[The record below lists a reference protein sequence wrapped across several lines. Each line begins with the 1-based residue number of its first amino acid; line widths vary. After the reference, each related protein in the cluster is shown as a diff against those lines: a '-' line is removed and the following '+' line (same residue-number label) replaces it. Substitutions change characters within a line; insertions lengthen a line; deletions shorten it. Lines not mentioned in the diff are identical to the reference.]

1 MLFEFLSLDYVFL
14 RCWTIF
20 FPVEFKTFFSWLYSI
35 KIAFLDIHSLH
46 TSYIIH
52 TPHYTP
58 RLLVFK
64 KNIQYY
70 VYDIHLLKWKIFK
83 WIHFHGIFAAHL
95 FIVRNPRVIIL
106 ANNNEYA
113 HTFLSNFT
121 TVNKAT
127 LVHSKNHWYLTIGNS
142 VVWKSKPYEV
152 MRNIVNDVLNEKWHW
167 KKKLWKTTQTHVS
180 IY

>member
-20 FPVEFKTFFSWLYSI
+20 SVEFNTFFLDFIALKSSSLTYTHCIHHTQNTLYSPSTGI
-35 KIAFLDIHSLH
+35 EEKH
-46 TSYIIH
+46 TILRVR
-52 TPHYTP
+52 YTFIEVKGFQMNTFS
-58 RLLVFK
+58 R
-64 KNIQYY
+64 N
-70 VYDIHLLKWKIFK
+70 
-83 WIHFHGIFAAHL
+83 FAAHL
-95 FIVRNPRVIIL
+95 FIVRHSRVIIL

-121 TVNKAT
+121 TVNKAP

-152 MRNIVNDVLNEKWHW
+152 MRNIVNDVLNEKWH
-167 KKKLWKTTQTHVS
+167 
-180 IY
+180 